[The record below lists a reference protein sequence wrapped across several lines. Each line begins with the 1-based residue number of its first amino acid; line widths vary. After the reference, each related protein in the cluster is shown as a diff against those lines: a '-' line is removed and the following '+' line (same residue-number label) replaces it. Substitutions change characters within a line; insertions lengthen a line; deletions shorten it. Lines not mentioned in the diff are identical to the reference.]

1 MYQYYVTCVF
11 FTLLSNLLYAS
22 FGRSYDAGACCT
34 CETCSEKDFVQEYVP
49 FDADL
54 FHKQKKVIHLDPEL
68 LLWTIQSGSLYYAA
82 SPNHCASSSAIFIP
96 NGRYERTKYNW
107 TPGFRLTMGFFH
119 APHYWNACAQ
129 YTFFTSHGSDHCRKQ
144 FLIPTWPSLDAEVKQ
159 AKSSVRLQENLINL
173 VVSRVFFPNPHLRL
187 KILGGITAGAFE
199 NRWHITYKDA
209 INCNKIQ
216 TKWTM
221 WGIGPRIG
229 VHFDWYWFCHIYF
242 TGKATFGGIL
252 GGYHNRSNQKN
263 FSPKTSSHICYRDYR
278 FAPNIQYFLGYSWQ
292 YCFNDNRVELVL
304 GYEFNDWENLQ
315 EIYYFCVSPQTNIPK
330 LAQSSLMIH
339 GGSLRFTLDF

>member
-1 MYQYYVTCVF
+1 MNYYYYVVPIF
-11 FTLLSNLLYAS
+11 FYLASSLLHAS
-22 FGRSYDAGACCT
+22 YYGDYTVPRCGCDN
-34 CETCSEKDFVQEYVP
+34 CSEENISDEYVP

-54 FHKQKKVIHLDPEL
+54 FHKEKKVIHIDPEL
-68 LLWTIQSGSLYYAA
+68 LFWTIQSGSLYYAA
-82 SPNHCASSSAIFIP
+82 SPNHCASSFHTFIP
-96 NGRYERTKYNW
+96 TGRYERTKYDW
-107 TPGFRLTMGFFH
+107 TPGLRITMGFFH

-129 YTFFTSHGSDHCRKQ
+129 YTFFTSYGSDHCKKQ
-144 FLIPTWPSLDAEVKQ
+144 FLIPTWPSLDSDVEK

-173 VVSRVFFPNPHLRL
+173 MVSRVFFPNPHLRL

-199 NRWHITYKDA
+199 NRWHVTYKDA
-209 INCNKIQ
+209 INTNKIE

-263 FSPKTSSHICYRDYR
+263 CSPAASSHICYRDYR

-292 YCFNDNRVELVL
+292 YCFKDNRVELVL

-315 EIYYFCVSPQTNIPK
+315 EIYYFAVSPQTNIPRM
-330 LAQSSLMIH
+330 AQSNLMIH
-339 GGSLRFTLDF
+339 GAALRLTLDF